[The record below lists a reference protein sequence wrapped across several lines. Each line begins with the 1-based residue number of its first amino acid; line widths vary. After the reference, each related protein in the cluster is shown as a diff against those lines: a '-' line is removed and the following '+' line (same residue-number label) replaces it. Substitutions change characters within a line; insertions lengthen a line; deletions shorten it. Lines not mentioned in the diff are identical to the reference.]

1 MALAMRRA
9 PIAVAVPA
17 AALAGVA
24 AIAAGVLLWPSAE
37 RGDQRAAQSAGRSPL
52 ARSYRVNGRPMYIE
66 CRGAGTPV
74 VILDAGLGVL
84 ASQTWAAVLPR
95 LSARTRTC
103 FYERPGIGRSA
114 PAPAP
119 RTSAAI
125 VAELRAL
132 LRTAHVPGPY
142 VLVGA
147 SFGGLN
153 MQLMASEHP
162 HDAAGVVLVDSL
174 HADFDRRFSEVMGQ
188 RAAAERAAALAHNS
202 EGIRFAD
209 LLESDRQVEAAP
221 RFPAIPLRVL
231 AHSDSFDPGG
241 RPVARLERL
250 WRRLQR
256 ALGQLSPQGEV
267 AIVPGTTHRIAED
280 APGAVAAAVMSE
292 VSEIRNR

>member
-1 MALAMRRA
+1 
-9 PIAVAVPA
+9 
-17 AALAGVA
+17 
-24 AIAAGVLLWPSAE
+24 
-37 RGDQRAAQSAGRSPL
+37 
-52 ARSYRVNGRPMYIE
+52 MYIE
-66 CRGAGTPV
+66 CHGAGTPV

-84 ASQTWAAVLPR
+84 ASQTWAALLPR

-119 RTSAAI
+119 RTSAVI
-125 VAELRAL
+125 VAEPRAL
-132 LRTAHVPGPY
+132 LR
-142 VLVGA
+142 
-147 SFGGLN
+147 
-153 MQLMASEHP
+153 
-162 HDAAGVVLVDSL
+162 AAT
-174 HADFDRRFSEVMGQ
+174 
-188 RAAAERAAALAHNS
+188 LAQNS

-221 RFPAIPLRVL
+221 RFRAIPLRVL
-231 AHSDSFDPGG
+231 VHSDSFDPGG

-250 WRRLQR
+250 WRRLHR
-256 ALGQLSPQGEV
+256 GLRQLSPQGEV